1 MAKLELPAR
10 KLTYEEFLTWCD
22 EDTWA
27 EWVDGEVVV
36 LSPASV
42 RHQQLVDFLV
52 QTLGVYVQAKGL
64 GLLLSAP
71 FQMKTGPDL
80 PGREP
85 DLLFVARENLG
96 RLKDRYLEG
105 PADLVVEVVSPESRL
120 RDRGGEVRGVRGGRG
135 PRVLAGRPGSTAGR
149 LLRPGARQ
157 PVRPTTGGR
166 GGHIP
171 VAGGGGLVGTARM
184 VVAGPAS
191 PGAGR
196 APGAG
201 TARVTRAERCYFK
214 DLAVFTHQPRGMTSS
229 AESYTHLRA

>member
-36 LSPASV
+36 LSPASSETPGP
-42 RHQQLVDFLV
+42 RGLPGRPSSGRMWRRKDLELV
-52 QTLGVYVQAKGL
+52 
-64 GLLLSAP
+64 LSAP

-120 RDRGGEVRGVRGGRG
+120 RDRGEKFAEYEAGGVREYWLVD
-135 PRVLAGRPGSTAGR
+135 PE
-149 LLRPGARQ
+149 ARQ
-157 PVRPTTGGR
+157 ADFYVLGPDNRYDRRRADAAGIYRSQVVEGLWVRPEWLWQDPLP
-166 GGHIP
+166 P
-171 VAGGGGLVGTARM
+171 VLVVLRELGLLG
-184 VVAGPAS
+184 
-191 PGAGR
+191 
-196 APGAG
+196 
-201 TARVTRAERCYFK
+201 
-214 DLAVFTHQPRGMTSS
+214 
-229 AESYTHLRA
+229 

>member
-120 RDRGGEVRGVRGGRG
+120 RDRGEKFAEYEAGGVREYWLVDPEARQADFYVLG
-135 PRVLAGRPGSTAGR
+135 PDNRYDRRRADAAGIYRSQVVEGLWVRPEWLWQDPLPPVLAVLRELG
-149 LLRPGARQ
+149 LLG
-157 PVRPTTGGR
+157 
-166 GGHIP
+166 
-171 VAGGGGLVGTARM
+171 
-184 VVAGPAS
+184 
-191 PGAGR
+191 
-196 APGAG
+196 
-201 TARVTRAERCYFK
+201 
-214 DLAVFTHQPRGMTSS
+214 
-229 AESYTHLRA
+229 

>member
-36 LSPASV
+36 LSPASA

-120 RDRGGEVRGVRGGRG
+120 RDRGEKFAEYEAGGVREYWLVD
-135 PRVLAGRPGSTAGR
+135 PE
-149 LLRPGARQ
+149 ARQ
-157 PVRPTTGGR
+157 ADFYVLGPDNRYDRRRADAAGIYRSQVVEGLWVRPEWLWQDPLP
-166 GGHIP
+166 P
-171 VAGGGGLVGTARM
+171 VLVVLRELGLLG
-184 VVAGPAS
+184 
-191 PGAGR
+191 
-196 APGAG
+196 
-201 TARVTRAERCYFK
+201 
-214 DLAVFTHQPRGMTSS
+214 
-229 AESYTHLRA
+229 

>member
-120 RDRGGEVRGVRGGRG
+120 RDRGEKFAEYEAGGVREYWLVD
-135 PRVLAGRPGSTAGR
+135 PE
-149 LLRPGARQ
+149 ARQ
-157 PVRPTTGGR
+157 ADFYVLGPDNRYDRRRADAAGIYRSQVVEGLWVRPEWLWQDPLPLVLVVLR
-166 GGHIP
+166 EL
-171 VAGGGGLVGTARM
+171 GLLG
-184 VVAGPAS
+184 
-191 PGAGR
+191 
-196 APGAG
+196 
-201 TARVTRAERCYFK
+201 
-214 DLAVFTHQPRGMTSS
+214 
-229 AESYTHLRA
+229 

>member
-36 LSPASV
+36 LSPASR
-42 RHQQLVDFLV
+42 RHQDLADFLTAV
-52 QTLGVYVQAKGL
+52 LRAYVEAKGL
-64 GLLLSAP
+64 GVVLSAP

-120 RDRGGEVRGVRGGRG
+120 RDRGEKFAEYEAGGVREYWLVDPEARQADFYVLG
-135 PRVLAGRPGSTAGR
+135 PDNRYDRRRADAAGIYRSQVVEGLWVRPEWLWQDPLPPVLAVLRELG
-149 LLRPGARQ
+149 LLG
-157 PVRPTTGGR
+157 
-166 GGHIP
+166 
-171 VAGGGGLVGTARM
+171 
-184 VVAGPAS
+184 
-191 PGAGR
+191 
-196 APGAG
+196 
-201 TARVTRAERCYFK
+201 
-214 DLAVFTHQPRGMTSS
+214 
-229 AESYTHLRA
+229 

>member
-42 RHQQLVDFLV
+42 RQQQLVDFLV

-120 RDRGGEVRGVRGGRG
+120 RDRGEKFAEYEAGGVREYWLVDPEARQADFYVLG
-135 PRVLAGRPGSTAGR
+135 PDNRYDRRRADAAGIYRSQVVEGLWARPEWLWQDPLPPVLVVLRELG
-149 LLRPGARQ
+149 LLR
-157 PVRPTTGGR
+157 
-166 GGHIP
+166 
-171 VAGGGGLVGTARM
+171 
-184 VVAGPAS
+184 
-191 PGAGR
+191 
-196 APGAG
+196 
-201 TARVTRAERCYFK
+201 
-214 DLAVFTHQPRGMTSS
+214 
-229 AESYTHLRA
+229 